1 MQYYGQY
8 KTDQFIQENYINKS
22 FTNGSFLELG
32 AIDGVKFSNTKFF
45 EDNMG
50 FNHGVLIEPD
60 PQSFSE
66 LKRNRPKAECFNFA
80 IHEFEKEAD
89 FLVSDQNAVGCLKQG
104 SSNQFKSRWHQN
116 SSVIKVPCAPLSSI
130 LKKSNLKYIDLW
142 SLDVEGAELHCL
154 NTMDWSIP
162 IGLIVVENN
171 ENKEEIDCKLKEH
184 GFTFT
189 AQNRSNGYY
198 FNKKYFRK
206 NLFSMNLLL

>member
-1 MQYYGQY
+1 MTYFGLNN
-8 KTDQFIQENYINKS
+8 TDEFIHKKYITKP

-32 AIDGVKFSNTKFF
+32 AIDGIKYSNTKFF

-60 PQSFSE
+60 PQSFSQ

-89 FLVSDQNAVGCLKQG
+89 FLVSDQNAVGCLEQS

-116 SSVIKVPCAPLSSI
+116 SSVIKVPCKPLSFI
-130 LKKSNLKYIDLW
+130 LNKSDLKYIDYW

-154 NTMDWSIP
+154 NTMDWSVP
-162 IGLIVVENN
+162 VGLIGVESN
-171 ENKEEIDCKLKEH
+171 ENKEEIDFKLRDQ
-184 GFTFT
+184 GFTFLEKYI
-189 AQNRSNGYY
+189 RDSYY
-198 FNKKYFRK
+198 FNFNYFRK
-206 NLFSMNLLL
+206 NYFNI

>member
-1 MQYYGQY
+1 MKYYGLNN
-8 KTDQFIQENYINKS
+8 TDQFIHENYINKP
-22 FTNGSFLELG
+22 FINGSFLELG

-89 FLVSDQNAVGCLKQG
+89 FLVSDQNAVGCLEKY
-104 SSNQFKSRWHQN
+104 SSIKFKSRWHQD
-116 SSVIKVPCAPLSSI
+116 SSAIKVPCQPLSSI

-142 SLDVEGAELHCL
+142 SLDVEGAESAVLCP
-154 NTMDWSIP
+154 DFAW
-162 IGLIVVENN
+162 
-171 ENKEEIDCKLKEH
+171 KK
-184 GFTFT
+184 FTFLMLSIERPPPDLN
-189 AQNRSNGYY
+189 ARLFRHGYTLSAPLPTRQP
-198 FNKKYFRK
+198 NA
-206 NLFSMNLLL
+206 LDD

>member
-1 MQYYGQY
+1 MKYYGLNN
-8 KTDQFIQENYINKS
+8 TDKFIHENYINKP

-60 PQSFSE
+60 PQSFSR

-80 IHEFEKEAD
+80 IHEFEKEAN
-89 FLVSDQNAVGCLKQG
+89 FLVSKQNAVGCLDQS
-104 SSNQFKSRWHQN
+104 SSNQFKSKWHQN
-116 SSVIKVPCAPLSSI
+116 SSVIKVPCQTLSSI

-142 SLDVEGAELHCL
+142 SLDVEGSELHCL

-171 ENKEEIDCKLKEH
+171 QNKEEIDFKLKEH

-189 AQNRSNGYY
+189 AQYKRDGYY
-198 FNKKYFRK
+198 FNFKYFRK
-206 NLFSMNLLL
+206 NLFSIN